1 MPISVVDLNE
11 EANQQHPALE
21 TIEEEEAKEPEPI
34 ADSANEV
41 VESASAETTTTSPP
55 TDAPEQEVLSEQQK
69 TKAKPKPK
77 AKPKA
82 SDIVPCPD
90 CNKNMTYKNLR
101 YSHKCYPEP
110 PPVKKHVNPKGKAKP
125 KPRKPPP
132 EVYYSDSEEEVEE
145 QQPTKTFMK
154 KKPASAPQ
162 PIDPATALIQHYQLL
177 QQQMMKQKQERYNN
191 LCQSIFSSKSKRR

>member
-21 TIEEEEAKEPEPI
+21 TIEEEAKEPEPI

-90 CNKNMTYKNLR
+90 CNK
-101 YSHKCYPEP
+101 
-110 PPVKKHVNPKGKAKP
+110 
-125 KPRKPPP
+125 
-132 EVYYSDSEEEVEE
+132 
-145 QQPTKTFMK
+145 
-154 KKPASAPQ
+154 
-162 PIDPATALIQHYQLL
+162 I
-177 QQQMMKQKQERYNN
+177 
-191 LCQSIFSSKSKRR
+191 